1 MIIVYCQN
9 IKLVRPM
16 NKSNDR
22 NKLLLHPNF
31 MKTIDDIKKVNI
43 TITQNPVQFDFD
55 YSLTTFPTDGEIG
68 LIEEMGCVDL
78 DAKRGQEFSRIY
90 IFSGYDE
97 SKLKYLTLEGDA
109 FFTSH
114 SLVIASKEDYIPVN
128 FLTFY
133 FYTRSK
139 SISDGFPFCKY
150 SEDHDADS
158 NYDYVADRNKFLED
172 FSINN
177 SILFIDGP
185 LIGGNITA
193 YTVDLVE
200 SLHTK
205 GIIPIFFVKNSNS
218 NLVTDNIPELKQ
230 KYNSDMHW
238 SFNQLKIGQRTSLFI
253 YKDEYNPQN
262 AKVFCYLK
270 ALRVSPL
277 RVEFHIETYIKCQDL
292 INKILDMIYYLLLV
306 HGDRRNPQ
314 IRPIAI
320 AEKYAR
326 DTLNILDIYT
336 LVKSSGL
343 VPTMNQERF
352 GGGL

>member
-1 MIIVYCQN
+1 
-9 IKLVRPM
+9 M

-22 NKLLLHPNF
+22 NKLLIHPNF

-97 SKLKYLTLEGDA
+97 SKLK
-109 FFTSH
+109 
-114 SLVIASKEDYIPVN
+114 